1 MGQLFSMPHALAT
14 MLKNYLKI
22 AFRNLV
28 RNKVYSFINI
38 MGLAT
43 GISVA
48 MLIGLWINDELS
60 FNKSFDNYN
69 MLGQAYMNQTI
80 NGYVGSQI
88 SMAHPLGK
96 ELREKYPD
104 FKDVAMADWG
114 NTHILA
120 YKEAKF
126 SRLGMHVEPQFTRMF
141 SLEMVKGMQDGLKEI
156 NSVMINESLAQSLF
170 GKEDPIGKIVKID
183 NKSDLKVTG
192 VFKDFPHNSDFTQ
205 LDMLTP
211 WAYYMSQ
218 EAWVKNSVDRWG
230 DNSFQCFVQ
239 LNEKADFE
247 QVSAKIK
254 NVVLNNRNKEDKHTK
269 PELFIHPISKWHL
282 YSEFKDG
289 VNVGG
294 RIQFVWLFG
303 IIGVFVLLLASI
315 NFMNLSTARSE
326 KRAKEVGIRKAIG
339 SVRSQLINQFLSESM
354 MVVLLAFIIAIALV
368 HFSLPWFNELASKKM
383 TMLWTNPV
391 FWIISVAF
399 VFITGL
405 LSGSYPALYLSSFA
419 PVKVLKGTFR
429 VGRFASVPRKVLVVV
444 QFTVSVTL
452 IIGTII
458 VYRQIQYAKDR
469 PIGYDRSGLIYI
481 NMNTP
486 DLFGKYDVLKND
498 LLNTGTVEN
507 MAESSSPVT
516 GVWSDNF
523 GFSWDGME
531 PNLNPLFGTIA
542 CTHDF
547 GKTVGFQFVEGRDFS
562 RDFSTDS
569 SAMILNESAARMINP
584 AKTGMTGKFINW
596 NSRKYHIVGVIKD
609 MLMQSPYSPVKPT
622 VFMLDYEWANVITVK
637 LKPTVGTR
645 EALTKV
651 EGVFKKHNPGSP
663 FDYTFVDQ
671 EYGQKFAAEERIGK
685 LATFFAVLAIFI
697 SCLGLFGLASFVA
710 EQRTKEI
717 GIRKVLGA
725 SVGNLW
731 TLLSRDFIV
740 LVIISCLIAVP
751 IAWYFLNDWLQK
763 YEYRTGIAWWVF
775 LVSDLGALSI
785 TLLTVS
791 FQAIKA
797 ALMNPVKSLKS
808 E

>member
-1 MGQLFSMPHALAT
+1 

-28 RNKVYSFINI
+28 RNKVYSAINI
-38 MGLAT
+38 MGLAI
-43 GISVA
+43 GMGVA

-60 FNKSFDNYN
+60 FNKSFDNYSR
-69 MLGQAYMNQTI
+69 LGQAYMHQTF
-80 NGYVGSQI
+80 NGQIGSQM

-96 ELREKYPD
+96 ALRENYPD
-104 FKDVAMADWG
+104 FKDVAMGDWG
-114 NTHILA
+114 NKHILA
-120 YKEAKF
+120 YKESKF

-141 SLEMVKGMQDGLKEI
+141 SLKMIDGVQDGLRDI

-170 GKEDPIGKIVKID
+170 GKEDPIGKIVKMD

-192 VFKDFPHNSDFTQ
+192 VFKDFPGNSAFAE
-205 LDMLTP
+205 LEMLTS

-218 EAWVKNSVDRWG
+218 QAWVKNAADRWG
-230 DNSFQCFVQ
+230 DNAFQCFVQ
-239 LNEKADFE
+239 LNDKADFG
-247 QVSAKIK
+247 QVSAKISNLVFEK
-254 NVVLNNRNKEDKHTK
+254 RNKEDRHSK
-269 PELFIHPISKWHL
+269 PVLFIHPLSKSHL
-282 YSEFKDG
+282 YSEFKNG
-289 VNVGG
+289 VNIGG

-303 IIGVFVLLLASI
+303 AIGIFVLLLACI

-354 MVVLLAFIIAIALV
+354 MVVLLAFMIAIALV
-368 HFSLPWFNELASKKM
+368 NFALPWFNELASKKM

-391 FWIISVAF
+391 FWVVSLFF
-399 VFITGL
+399 VLLTGL
-405 LSGSYPALYLSSFA
+405 LSGSYPALYLSSFV

-458 VYRQIQYAKDR
+458 VYRQIQFAKDR
-469 PIGYDRSGLIYI
+469 PIGYDRSGLIYVD
-481 NMNTP
+481 MNTP
-486 DLFGKYDVLKND
+486 DLFGKYDVIRND
-498 LLNTGTVEN
+498 LLNTGVVDN

-516 GVWSDNF
+516 GVWADNF

-547 GKTVGFQFVEGRDFS
+547 GKTVGFQFTQGRDFS
-562 RDFSTDS
+562 RDFRTDS
-569 SAMILNESAARMINP
+569 SAIILNESAARMVSP
-584 AKTGMTGKFINW
+584 AKNGIIGKFINW
-596 NSRKYHIVGVIKD
+596 QGRKYHVVGVIKD
-609 MLMQSPYSPVKPT
+609 MLMQSPYKSVWPT
-622 VFMLDYEWANVITVK
+622 VFLLDYEWANVITVK
-637 LKPTVGTR
+637 LKPSLSAT
-645 EALTKV
+645 EALSKV
-651 EGVFKKHNPGSP
+651 ETVFKKHNPGSP
-663 FDYTFVDQ
+663 FDYKFVD
-671 EYGQKFAAEERIGK
+671 EEFGRKFAAEERIGK
-685 LATFFAVLAIFI
+685 LASFFAVLAIFI

-725 SVGNLW
+725 SVTNLW

-763 YEYRTGIAWWVF
+763 YEYRTGISWWVF
-775 LVSDLGALSI
+775 VVSGAGALVI
-785 TLLTVS
+785 TLMTVS
-791 FQAIKA
+791 FQAIRA

>member
-1 MGQLFSMPHALAT
+1 
-14 MLKNYLKI
+14 MLRNYIKI

-43 GISVA
+43 GIGVA

-60 FNKSFDNYN
+60 FNKSFDNYHK
-69 MLGQAYMNQTI
+69 LGQAYMHQTI
-80 NGYVGSQI
+80 NGQAGTQV

-96 ELREKYPD
+96 ELRENYPD
-104 FKDVAMADWG
+104 FKDVAMANWG

-120 YKEAKF
+120 YKGSKF

-141 SLEMVKGMQDGLKEI
+141 SLKMLKGVQDGLQEI
-156 NSVMINESLAQSLF
+156 NSVMINESSAKSLF
-170 GKEDPIGKIVKID
+170 GDEDPIGKIVKID
-183 NKSDLKVTG
+183 NRSNLKVTG
-192 VFKDFPHNSDFTQ
+192 VFEDFAHNSDFAR
-205 LDMLTP
+205 LEILTS

-218 EAWVKNSVDRWG
+218 ESWVKNSVDRWG

-239 LNEKADFE
+239 LNEKADFDK
-247 QVSAKIK
+247 VSAKIR
-254 NVVLNNRNKEDKHTK
+254 NVVMNNRNKEDRHTK
-269 PELFIHPISKWHL
+269 PVLFLHPINKWHL
-282 YSEFKDG
+282 YSKFKNG

-294 RIQFVWLFG
+294 RIQFVWLFS
-303 IIGVFVLLLASI
+303 IIGIFVMLLACI

-326 KRAKEVGIRKAIG
+326 KRAKEVGIRKAVG

-354 MVVLLAFIIAIALV
+354 MVVLFAFIIAVALV
-368 HFSLPWFNELASKKM
+368 NFSLPWFNELASKKM

-391 FWIISVAF
+391 FWSISLVF
-399 VFITGL
+399 VLITGL

-458 VYRQIQYAKDR
+458 VYRQIQHAKDR

-481 NMNTP
+481 DMNTP
-486 DLFGKYDVLKND
+486 DLYGKYDVIRND
-498 LLNTGTVEN
+498 LQNTGVVEN

-516 GVWSDNF
+516 GVWADNF
-523 GFSWDGME
+523 GFSWEGME

-547 GKTVGFQFVEGRDFS
+547 GKTIGFQFVEGRDFS
-562 RDFSTDS
+562 RDFRTDS
-569 SAMILNESAARMINP
+569 TAMILNESAARMIAP
-584 AKTGMTGKFINW
+584 EKTRLTGKFINW
-596 NSRKYHIVGVIKD
+596 NGKKYHIVGVIKD
-609 MLMQSPYSPVKPT
+609 MLMQSPYSPVTPT
-622 VFMLDYEWANVITVK
+622 VFVLDYEWANVITVK
-637 LKPTVGTR
+637 LKPTLSAT
-645 EALTKV
+645 EALSKV
-651 EGVFKKHNPGSP
+651 EAVFKKHNPDSP
-663 FDYTFVDQ
+663 FDYKFVDL

-685 LATFFAVLAIFI
+685 LASFFAVLAVFI

-725 SVGNLW
+725 SVANLW
-731 TLLSRDFIV
+731 TLLSKDFV
-740 LVIISCLIAVP
+740 LLVIISCLIAIP
-751 IAWYFLNDWLQK
+751 IANYFLSDWLRG
-763 YEYRTGIAWWVF
+763 YEYRTVISWWIF
-775 LVSDLGALSI
+775 AVSGAGALVI

-791 FQAIKA
+791 FQAIRA